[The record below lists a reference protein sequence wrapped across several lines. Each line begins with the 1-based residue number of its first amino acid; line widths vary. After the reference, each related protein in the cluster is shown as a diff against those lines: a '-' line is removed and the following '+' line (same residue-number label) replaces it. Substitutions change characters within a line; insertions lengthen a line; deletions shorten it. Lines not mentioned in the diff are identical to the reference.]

1 MSHIS
6 GKFAKFQSWNP
17 SILVEAIKNE
27 LPNVSTYIN
36 QLTQLSDEE
45 LNKIELTD
53 KLADLLHNLNQF
65 ETWCQLIKTIGND
78 DEFITNGNEEVFEA
92 NFQEKNNWSTVRR
105 EARHANTLTK
115 QLAGSLKEI
124 RLGLGELQ
132 DQRGVPEDIVLI
144 NQTIRDTVSGLASDW
159 ITNPE

>member
-6 GKFAKFQSWNP
+6 RKFAKFQNWNP
-17 SILVEAIKNE
+17 SILVEAIKVE
-27 LPNVSTYIN
+27 LPSVSTYMN

-45 LNKIELTD
+45 LNKTELTD
-53 KLADLLHNLNQF
+53 KLADLLYCLSQF
-65 ETWCQLIKTIGND
+65 KAWCQIIQITNND
-78 DEFITNGNEEVFEA
+78 DEFITNGNEEVLGI

-115 QLAGSLKEI
+115 QLAGSLNEI
-124 RLGLGELQ
+124 RLGLGDLQ

>member
-6 GKFAKFQSWNP
+6 GKFAKNQQWNP
-17 SILVEAIKNE
+17 SILVETIKNE
-27 LPNVSTYIN
+27 LPSVSTYIN
-36 QLTQLSDEE
+36 QLAQLSDEE

-53 KLADLLHNLNQF
+53 KLDDLLYNLNQF
-65 ETWCQLIKTIGND
+65 ETWCQKIQTTGND
-78 DEFITNGNEEVFEA
+78 DEIIVNGNEEVFET

-115 QLAGSLKEI
+115 QLAGSLNEI
-124 RLGLGELQ
+124 RLGLGDLQ

-159 ITNPE
+159 VSNPE